1 MSYVLLL
8 DILSREFCK
17 ALNKR
22 KIEREEMAD
31 KNIFS
36 LFFREKAMA
45 LLLALHQTKT
55 ASYAS
60 TLAKKIHCPSSHI
73 RTLLQE
79 MEKAGIL
86 VFEKHGR
93 LKLVV
98 LTKKGK
104 EIAEELQNLQQK
116 L

>member
-1 MSYVLLL
+1 MSY
-8 DILSREFCK
+8 DGISEC
-17 ALNKR
+17 LNKR

-36 LFFREKAMA
+36 LFFKEKPLA
-45 LLLALHQTKT
+45 LLLALHQTKI

-60 TLAKKIHCPSSHI
+60 TLAKKIYCPSSHI
-73 RTLLQE
+73 RNILQD
-79 MEKAGIL
+79 MEKAGIV

-93 LKLVV
+93 LKLIV

-104 EIAEELQNLQQK
+104 EIAEELERIIRGL
-116 L
+116 

>member
-1 MSYVLLL
+1 
-8 DILSREFCK
+8 
-17 ALNKR
+17 
-22 KIEREEMAD
+22 MAD
-31 KNIFS
+31 KNLLS
-36 LFFREKAMA
+36 LFFREKAVA

-73 RTLLQE
+73 RNILKE

-104 EIAEELQNLQQK
+104 EIAEEIEKLQQR